1 MSSAIALGDAK
12 SAESYVR
19 TLAIFFFFSLMHED
33 HAILNTIKILDKIK
47 KIKDSKTKESVLI
60 RMATDIVY
68 DSDLSQVYITKGLNE
83 KWFLSMGQDIGP
95 WKEFHKNARKEEMI
109 SLLWT
114 HVLKME
120 ESTVLEALELNK
132 GTHYYRISSALK
144 KLGKITFSLG

>member
-1 MSSAIALGDAK
+1 MNSTTVLSDAE

-19 TLAIFFFFSLMHED
+19 TLAVFFFFSLMHED
-33 HAILNTIKILDKIK
+33 YAIFNTIKILDKIK
-47 KIKDSKTKESVLI
+47 KINASKAKE
-60 RMATDIVY
+60 MALVRLATAIVY

-83 KWFLSMGQDIGP
+83 KWILSAGQDIGP
-95 WKEFHKNARKEEMI
+95 WKEFHKNASKEELI

-120 ESTVLEALELNK
+120 ESTVLEALELNR
-132 GTHYYRISSALK
+132 GTHFYRISSALK

>member
-1 MSSAIALGDAK
+1 MSSTIALGDAK
-12 SAESYVR
+12 NAESYVR
-19 TLAIFFFFSLMHED
+19 TLAVFFFFSLMNED
-33 HAILNTIKILDKIK
+33 HVILNTIKILDKIK
-47 KIKDSKTKESVLI
+47 KINASKTKDLVLI
-60 RMATDIVY
+60 RMATEIVY

-83 KWFLSMGQDIGP
+83 KWILSMGQDIGP